1 MVIPMRI
8 RQEMIQ
14 TMKGVIGSA
23 PACELI
29 LVKTTIPMSTSA
41 MVSPR
46 GILIDNLISFM
57 LISFL
62 EDGVYIIARSTYVRY
77 FQQLYINIA
86 PKKSSCPGG

>member
-14 TMKGVIGSA
+14 IIKGVVGSA
-23 PACELI
+23 PVCELI
-29 LVKTTIPMSTSA
+29 LVKTTTPMSTSA

-57 LISFL
+57 LVSFL
-62 EDGVYIIARSTYVRY
+62 EDGVYIIARST
-77 FQQLYINIA
+77 
-86 PKKSSCPGG
+86 